1 VVVVTLND
9 GFLVQIII
17 ITMLIYNMYDT
28 KSFGMRAISVLS
40 AVSAES

>member
-9 GFLVQIII
+9 GFLVQIND
-17 ITMLIYNMYDT
+17 TVLIYNMYDT

-40 AVSAES
+40 AVSTES